1 MRTDNGFIAAI
12 APQFA
17 ARGREGSNSRWKD
30 TETMNWVPVIWSLW
44 GVSVLL
50 MAAVSIYAS
59 RLAKDEE
66 DQLFLAD
73 SSSHAQT
80 EQADIASKVGKLEPL
95 KKAAMALLAVMTLLV
110 VVFYLFDFVRQFR

>member
-1 MRTDNGFIAAI
+1 
-12 APQFA
+12 
-17 ARGREGSNSRWKD
+17 
-30 TETMNWVPVIWSLW
+30 MNWVPVIWSVW

-73 SSSHAQT
+73 SSSHAKT
-80 EQADIASKVGKLEPL
+80 EQAAIASKVGKVEPL
-95 KKAAMALLAVMTLLV
+95 KNVEATIKANLLSTKKSAAVQTWLNNLKKEYAKKV
-110 VVFYLFDFVRQFR
+110 SYQTGYAPATTATTGATTTG